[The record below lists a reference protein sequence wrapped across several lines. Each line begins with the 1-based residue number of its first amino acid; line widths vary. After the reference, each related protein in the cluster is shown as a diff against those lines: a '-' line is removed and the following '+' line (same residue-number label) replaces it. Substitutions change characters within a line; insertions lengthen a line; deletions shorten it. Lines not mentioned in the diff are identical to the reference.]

1 MNASDPA
8 GPISVGPISAREF
21 AARMDRLGGFETRPR
36 VAVGVSGGAD
46 SLGLVLLVQR
56 WAAER
61 GGDVLALIVDHG
73 LRAESAAEAAR
84 VGGWLRARGVA
95 HAILRWDG
103 EKPATGI
110 QEAARAARH
119 RLLAERCREEG
130 ILHLAL
136 AHHRDDQAETVLLRF
151 ARGSGIDGLA
161 GMAPVRAAGAV
172 RVIRPLLDLPHERLV
187 ATCRA
192 FGQEWIED
200 PSNRNPRFARA
211 RLRAAGEALAAEGL
225 DPPRLADLA
234 RRAARARNALEAGT
248 AALLAEAVEVHP
260 EGWLRL
266 DPKPLLA
273 APEELGL
280 RALTRCIAAT
290 RGAAYPPKDEAA
302 ERLFAEIAGEGFRGR
317 TLGGCRILPRKGH
330 LVIARE
336 PVGVTERLSLTPGGE
351 VWWDR
356 RFAVRL
362 AVGAGGAVTVATL
375 GREGWQMVRSAGPD
389 SGRIGLPEPVR
400 ETLPALWDGN
410 GLAAVPHLGFS
421 RPGFPLSAVAL
432 HAPGVVLAG
441 PAFPVVSDRVG
452 II

>member
-1 MNASDPA
+1 
-8 GPISVGPISAREF
+8 
-21 AARMDRLGGFETRPR
+21 MDRLGGFETRPR

-46 SLGLVLLVQR
+46 SLGLALLAQR

-84 VGGWLRARGVA
+84 VGGWLQARGIA
-95 HAILRWDG
+95 HAVLRWDG

-119 RLLAERCREEG
+119 RLLAEHCRQEG

-161 GMAPVRAAGAV
+161 GMAAVRAAGAV
-172 RVIRPLLDLPHERLV
+172 RVIRPLLDLSHGRMV

-211 RLRAAGEALAAEGL
+211 RLRAAGEALVAEGL
-225 DPPRLADLA
+225 DTPRLADLA

-248 AALLAEAVEVHP
+248 AALLAEAVEMYP

-266 DPKPLLA
+266 DPKPLLEA
-273 APEELGL
+273 AEELGL
-280 RALTRCIAAT
+280 RALARCIAAT
-290 RGAAYPPKDEAA
+290 GGGAYPPKDEAV
-302 ERLFAEIAGEGFRGR
+302 ERLFAEIADSGFRGR
-317 TLGGCRILPRKGH
+317 TLGGCRIVPRRGR

-336 PVGVTERLSLTPGGE
+336 PVGVTERLDLTPGGE

-362 AVGAGGAVTVATL
+362 GVGAGGSLTVGKL
-375 GREGWQMVRSAGPD
+375 GQEGWQRVRSASPD

-410 GLAAVPHLGFS
+410 GLVAAPHLGFS

>member
-1 MNASDPA
+1 MSEPAPA
-8 GPISVGPISAREF
+8 GPISAPEF
-21 AARMDRLGGFETRPR
+21 AVRMDRLGGFEARPR

-46 SLGLVLLVQR
+46 SLGLALLVQT

-61 GGDVLALIVDHG
+61 GGDALALIVDHG

-84 VGGWLRARGVA
+84 VGGWLQARGIA

-119 RLLAERCREEG
+119 RLLSERCREEG

-161 GMAPVRAAGAV
+161 GMAPVRAGGAA
-172 RVIRPLLDLPHERLV
+172 RVIRPLLDLSHDRLV

-225 DPPRLADLA
+225 DAPRLADLA

-266 DPKPLLA
+266 DPTPLLG
-273 APEELGL
+273 APEEIGL
-280 RALTRCIAAT
+280 RALARCIAAIG
-290 RGAAYPPKDEAA
+290 GAAYPPRDEAA
-302 ERLFAEIAGEGFRGR
+302 ERLLADIAGGRFRGR
-317 TLGGCRILPRKGH
+317 TLGGCRIVPLRG
-330 LVIARE
+330 LLMIARE
-336 PVGVTERLSLTPGGE
+336 PVGVTEWLDLTPGGE

-362 AVGAGGAVTVATL
+362 GPGANGAVSVAKL
-375 GREGWQMVRSAGPD
+375 GRDGWQTVRSAGPD
-389 SGRIGLPEPVR
+389 SGRIALPEPVR

-410 GLAAVPHLGFS
+410 GLAVVPHLGFR

>member
-1 MNASDPA
+1 M
-8 GPISVGPISAREF
+8 E
-21 AARMDRLGGFETRPR
+21 RLGGFEARPR
-36 VAVGVSGGAD
+36 LAVGVSGGAD
-46 SLGLVLLVQR
+46 SLGLALLAQR
-56 WAAER
+56 WAAAR
-61 GGDVLALIVDHG
+61 GGALLALIVDHG

-84 VGGWLRARGVA
+84 VGGWLQARGIP
-95 HAILRWDG
+95 HAILRWEG

-110 QEAARAARH
+110 QAAARAARH
-119 RLLAERCREEG
+119 RLLAERCRDEG

-172 RVIRPLLDLPHERLV
+172 RVIRPLLDLPRDRLA

-192 FGQEWIED
+192 FGQDWIED
-200 PSNRNPRFARA
+200 PSNRNPLFARA

-225 DPPRLADLA
+225 DPLRLADVA
-234 RRAARARNALEAGT
+234 RRAARARNALESAT
-248 AALLAEAVEVHP
+248 AALLAEAAEIHP

-266 DPKPLLA
+266 DPKPLLE
-273 APEELGL
+273 APEEIAL
-280 RALTRCIAAT
+280 RALVRCIAAT
-290 RGAAYPPKDEAA
+290 GGAPYPPKDEAA
-302 ERLFAEIAGEGFRGR
+302 ERLYGEIGGGMFQGR
-317 TLGGCRILPRKGH
+317 TLGGCRILPRRGR

-362 AVGAGGAVTVATL
+362 AAGQGGAVTVAKL
-375 GREGWQMVRSAGPD
+375 GRDGWRTALAAGPD

-421 RPGFPLSAVAL
+421 RPGFTLSAVAL
-432 HAPGVVLAG
+432 HAPEAVLCG

>member
-1 MNASDPA
+1 
-8 GPISVGPISAREF
+8 
-21 AARMDRLGGFETRPR
+21 MDRLGGFETRPR

-46 SLGLVLLVQR
+46 SLGLVLLAQS
-56 WAAER
+56 WAVER
-61 GGDVLALIVDHG
+61 GGDALALIVDHG
-73 LRAESAAEAAR
+73 LRAESAAEAAL
-84 VGGWLRARGVA
+84 VGGWLQARSIA
-95 HAILRWDG
+95 HAVLRWDG

-130 ILHLAL
+130 VLHLAL

-161 GMAPVRAAGAV
+161 GMAPVRAGGAV
-172 RVIRPLLDLPHERLV
+172 RVIRPLLDLPHERLL

-211 RLRAAGEALAAEGL
+211 RLRATGEALAAEGM
-225 DPPRLADLA
+225 DAPRLAGLA

-248 AALLAEAVEVHP
+248 AALLAEAAEVHP

-266 DPKPLLA
+266 DPKPLLGA
-273 APEELGL
+273 SEELGL
-280 RALTRCIAAT
+280 RALVRCIAVIG
-290 RGAAYPPKDEAA
+290 GAPYPPKDEAA
-302 ERLFAEIAGEGFRGR
+302 ERLFAEIAAEDFQGR

-336 PVGVTERLSLTPGGE
+336 PVGVTERLALTPGGE

-362 AVGAGGAVTVATL
+362 GPGAGGAVTVAKL
-375 GREGWQMVRSAGPD
+375 GREGWQRVRSAGPD
-389 SGRIGLPEPVR
+389 SGRTGLPEPVH

-432 HAPGVVLAG
+432 HAPGVVMAS

>member
-1 MNASDPA
+1 M
-8 GPISVGPISAREF
+8 E
-21 AARMDRLGGFETRPR
+21 RLGGFEARPR
-36 VAVGVSGGAD
+36 LAVGVSGGAD
-46 SLGLVLLVQR
+46 SLGLALLAQG
-56 WAAER
+56 WTAER
-61 GGDVLALIVDHG
+61 GGELLALIVDHG

-84 VGGWLRARGVA
+84 VGGWLQARGIP
-95 HAILRWDG
+95 HAVLRWEG

-110 QEAARAARH
+110 QATARAARH
-119 RLLAERCREEG
+119 RLLAERCRDEG

-192 FGQEWIED
+192 FGQDWIED
-200 PSNRNPRFARA
+200 PSNRDPRFARA
-211 RLRAAGEALAAEGL
+211 RLRAAGAALAAEGL
-225 DPPRLADLA
+225 DPLRLADVA
-234 RRAARARNALEAGT
+234 RRAARARNALESAT
-248 AALLAEAVEVHP
+248 AALLAEAAEVHP

-266 DPKPLLA
+266 DPKPLLD
-273 APEELGL
+273 APEEIAL
-280 RALTRCIAAT
+280 RALVRCIAAT
-290 RGAAYPPKDEAA
+290 GGAPHPPKDEAV
-302 ERLFAEIAGEGFRGR
+302 ERLYGEIAGGGFQGR
-317 TLGGCRILPRKGH
+317 TLGGCRILPRRGR

-362 AVGAGGAVTVATL
+362 AAGEGGAVTVAKL
-375 GREGWQMVRSAGPD
+375 GRDGWRTALSAGPD

-421 RPGFPLSAVAL
+421 RPGFTLSAVAS
-432 HAPGVVLAG
+432 HAPEAVLCG

>member
-1 MNASDPA
+1 
-8 GPISVGPISAREF
+8 
-21 AARMDRLGGFETRPR
+21 MDRLGGFETRPR

-46 SLGLVLLVQR
+46 SLGLVLLAQR

-84 VGGWLRARGVA
+84 VGGWLQARGVA

-103 EKPATGI
+103 EKPASGI

-119 RLLAERCREEG
+119 HLLAERCRKEG
-130 ILHLAL
+130 VLHLAL

-151 ARGSGIDGLA
+151 SRGSGIDGLA

-172 RVIRPLLDLPHERLV
+172 RVIRPLLDLPHKRLV

-225 DPPRLADLA
+225 DAPRLADLA
-234 RRAARARNALEAGT
+234 RRAARARNALETGT
-248 AALLAEAVEVHP
+248 AALLAEAVEVYP

-266 DPKPLLA
+266 DPKPVLE

-280 RALTRCIAAT
+280 RALVRCIAAT
-290 RGAAYPPKDEAA
+290 GGAAYPPKDEAA
-302 ERLFAEIAGEGFRGR
+302 ERLFAEIAGERFRGR

-362 AVGAGGAVTVATL
+362 AAGAGGAGTRATL
-375 GREGWQMVRSAGPD
+375 GRGGGGKGRAAGPG
-389 SGRIGLPEPVR
+389 SGPNRPPP
-400 ETLPALWDGN
+400 T
-410 GLAAVPHLGFS
+410 VPRTPPGPWGRTGVGAGS
-421 RPGFPLSAVAL
+421 RR
-432 HAPGVVLAG
+432 AG
-441 PAFPVVSDRVG
+441 QGGAGYSL
-452 II
+452 

>member
-1 MNASDPA
+1 
-8 GPISVGPISAREF
+8 
-21 AARMDRLGGFETRPR
+21 MDRLGGFERRPR

-46 SLGLVLLVQR
+46 SLGLTLLVQR

-61 GGDVLALIVDHG
+61 GGDVLALIVDHR
-73 LRAESAAEAAR
+73 LRAESAAEAER
-84 VGGWLRARGVA
+84 VGGWLQARGVPR
-95 HAILRWDG
+95 AILRWDG

-119 RLLAERCREEG
+119 RLLAERCRDEG

-161 GMAPVRAAGAV
+161 GMAPVRAGGAV
-172 RVIRPLLDLPHERLV
+172 RVIRPLLDLPRERMV

-192 FGQEWIED
+192 FRQEWIED

-211 RLRAAGEALAAEGL
+211 RLRAAWETLAAEGL
-225 DPPRLADLA
+225 DAPRLADLA

-248 AALLAEAVEVHP
+248 AALLAEAVEVFP

-266 DPKPLLA
+266 NPTSLLA

-280 RALTRCIAAT
+280 RALVRCIAAMG
-290 RGAAYPPKDEAA
+290 GAVYPPKDEAA
-302 ERLFAEIAGEGFRGR
+302 ERLFAEIAGGRFRGR
-317 TLGGCRILPRKGH
+317 TLGGCRIVPRNGGVGQGH

-336 PVGVTERLSLTPGGE
+336 PAGVTERLSLTSGGE

-362 AVGAGGAVTVATL
+362 GAETGGVVTVAKL
-375 GREGWQMVRSAGPD
+375 GREGWQMVRSSGPD

>member
-1 MNASDPA
+1 
-8 GPISVGPISAREF
+8 
-21 AARMDRLGGFETRPR
+21 MDRLGGFETRPR

-46 SLGLVLLVQR
+46 SLGLALLLQH

-84 VGGWLRARGVA
+84 VCGWLQARGIA
-95 HAILRWDG
+95 HAVLRWDG
-103 EKPATGI
+103 GKPATGI

-151 ARGSGIDGLA
+151 ARGSGVDGLA

-172 RVIRPLLDLPHERLV
+172 RLIRPLLDLPHEQLV

-248 AALLAEAVEVHP
+248 ATLLAEAAEVHP

-266 DPKPLLA
+266 DPKPLLD

-280 RALTRCIAAT
+280 RALVRCIAAT
-290 RGAAYPPKDEAA
+290 GGGLYPPRDDAA
-302 ERLFAEIAGEGFRGR
+302 ERLFAEIAGGRLQGR
-317 TLGGCRILPRKGH
+317 TLGGCRIVPRRGHMGRGH

-336 PVGVTERLSLTPGGE
+336 PVGVTERLDLTPGGE

-362 AVGAGGAVTVATL
+362 AAGPGGAVIVAKL
-375 GREGWQMVRSAGPD
+375 GREGWQTVRSAGPD

-421 RPGFPLSAVAL
+421 RPGFPLSAVVL

>member
-1 MNASDPA
+1 MNASDSA
-8 GPISVGPISAREF
+8 GPISTGEF

-46 SLGLVLLVQR
+46 SLGLVLLAQS

-84 VGGWLRARGVA
+84 VGGWLQARGIA
-95 HAILRWDG
+95 HAVLRWDG

-248 AALLAEAVEVHP
+248 AALLAEAVEMYP

-266 DPKPLLA
+266 DPKPLLEA
-273 APEELGL
+273 AEELGL
-280 RALTRCIAAT
+280 RALARCIAAT
-290 RGAAYPPKDEAA
+290 GGGAYPPKDEAV
-302 ERLFAEIAGEGFRGR
+302 ERLFAEIADSGFRGR
-317 TLGGCRILPRKGH
+317 TLGGCRIVPRRGH

-336 PVGVTERLSLTPGGE
+336 PVGVAERLDLTPGGE

-362 AVGAGGAVTVATL
+362 AAGAGGAVIVGKL
-375 GREGWQMVRSAGPD
+375 GREGWRMLRSASPD

-421 RPGFPLSAVAL
+421 RPGCPRSAVAL

>member
-1 MNASDPA
+1 MNAAIAAEPL
-8 GPISVGPISAREF
+8 SADEF
-21 AARMDRLGGFETRPR
+21 AAHMDRLGGFETRPR

-46 SLGLVLLVQR
+46 SLGLVMLAQG

-73 LRAESAAEAAR
+73 LRPESAAEAAL
-84 VGGWLRARGVA
+84 VGGWLGARGIA
-95 HAILRWDG
+95 HAVLRWEG
-103 EKPATGI
+103 KKPVTAI
-110 QEAARAARH
+110 QAAARAARH

-225 DPPRLADLA
+225 DPPRLADIA
-234 RRAARARNALEAGT
+234 RRAARARNALECGT
-248 AALLAEAVEVHP
+248 AALLAEAAEVHP

-266 DPKPLLA
+266 DPKPLLN

-280 RALTRCIAAT
+280 RALVRCIAAT
-290 RGAAYPPKDEAA
+290 GGAPYAPRDEAA
-302 ERLFAEIAGEGFRGR
+302 ERLLAEIGAGAFRGR
-317 TLGGCRILPRKGH
+317 TLGGCRVLARRGH

-336 PVGVTERLSLTPGGE
+336 PVGVSERLSLIPGGE

-362 AVGAGGAVTVATL
+362 AAGEGGAVTVAKT
-375 GREGWQMVRSAGPD
+375 GREGWQMALSASPD
-389 SGRIGLPEPVR
+389 SRRIGLPEPVR

>member
-1 MNASDPA
+1 MSAPLPA
-8 GPISVGPISAREF
+8 EPISLTEF
-21 AARMDRLGGFETRPR
+21 AARMERLGGFEARPR
-36 VAVGVSGGAD
+36 LAVGVSGGAD
-46 SLGLVLLVQR
+46 SLGLALLAQR
-56 WAAER
+56 WAAAR
-61 GGDVLALIVDHG
+61 GGALLALIVDHG

-84 VGGWLRARGVA
+84 VGGWLQARGIP
-95 HAILRWDG
+95 HAILRWEG

-110 QEAARAARH
+110 QAAARAARH
-119 RLLAERCREEG
+119 RLLAERCRDEG

-172 RVIRPLLDLPHERLV
+172 RVIRPLLDLPRDRLA

-192 FGQEWIED
+192 FGQDWIED
-200 PSNRNPRFARA
+200 PSNRNPLFARA

-225 DPPRLADLA
+225 DPLRLADVA
-234 RRAARARNALEAGT
+234 RRAARARNALESAT
-248 AALLAEAVEVHP
+248 AALLAEAAEIHP

-266 DPKPLLA
+266 DPKPLLE
-273 APEELGL
+273 APEEIAL
-280 RALTRCIAAT
+280 RALVRCIAAT
-290 RGAAYPPKDEAA
+290 GGAPYPPKDEAA
-302 ERLFAEIAGEGFRGR
+302 ERLYGEIGGGMFQGR
-317 TLGGCRILPRKGH
+317 TLGGCRILPRRGR

-362 AVGAGGAVTVATL
+362 AAGQGGAVTVAKL
-375 GREGWQMVRSAGPD
+375 GRDGWRTALAAGPD

-421 RPGFPLSAVAL
+421 RPGFTLSAVAL
-432 HAPGVVLAG
+432 HAPEAVLCG

>member
-1 MNASDPA
+1 MNASDAA
-8 GPISVGPISAREF
+8 GPIAAAEF

-46 SLGLVLLVQR
+46 SLGLALLAQQ

-61 GGDVLALIVDHG
+61 SGDVLALIVDHG
-73 LRAESAAEAAR
+73 LRAESPAEAAK
-84 VGGWLRARGVA
+84 VGGWLQARGVS
-95 HAILRWDG
+95 HAVLRWDG
-103 EKPATGI
+103 EKPETGI

-172 RVIRPLLDLPHERLV
+172 RVIRPLLDLPHDRLV

-192 FGQEWIED
+192 FGQEWVED

-211 RLRAAGEALAAEGL
+211 RLRAAREALAAEGL
-225 DPPRLADLA
+225 DARRLADLA

-248 AALLAEAVEVHP
+248 AALLAEAVEVFP

-266 DPKPLLA
+266 DPKPLLE

-280 RALTRCIAAT
+280 RALARCIAAT
-290 RGAAYPPKDEAA
+290 GGAAHPPKDEAA
-302 ERLFAEIAGEGFRGR
+302 ERLFAEIAGGGFRGR
-317 TLGGCRILPRKGH
+317 TLGGCRILPRRGH

-336 PVGVTERLSLTPGGE
+336 PVGVTERLSLSPGGE

-362 AVGAGGAVTVATL
+362 RAGAGGAVIVAKL
-375 GREGWQMVRSAGPD
+375 GREGWRMALSASPD
-389 SGRIGLPEPVR
+389 SARIGLPEPVR

-410 GLAAVPHLGFS
+410 GLMAVPHLGFS